1 MHALWRFK
9 QGFFRRKRLVLE
21 EAICIPAS
29 FGRKTRDVLDLSS
42 HWLAVFLVLSLVTLG
57 LKIIY
62 KE

>member
-1 MHALWRFK
+1 MFLELLKRF
-9 QGFFRRKRLVLE
+9 LE
-21 EAICIPAS
+21 GV